1 MLRFFRL
8 IRRKLI
14 EEENTRKYI
23 WYALG
28 EVFLVVIGILIALQI
43 NNWNEGR
50 KRVLSESRLLETIL
64 KDLQVDSTNFQL
76 VGRDAKEFEEL
87 LQQVYLESRS
97 GAQRSDSLEVQ
108 SLRRGR
114 GFGSRTMRNHIDNV
128 NLIENAE
135 LRDTLN
141 SFFFHASISVES
153 RDFANDYL
161 TTEFRPYLAE
171 NRIHNIDAIFND
183 YNNLSQRQYVRYDKL
198 VNQYG
203 TEAFDQHLFAL
214 KLRTQYYL
222 ERLNFTVEW
231 NKRAI
236 DMISTELRDR
246 K

>member
-1 MLRFFRL
+1 MLRFFRQ
-8 IRRKLI
+8 IRKTHMKQNKVRSYFI
-14 EEENTRKYI
+14 
-23 WYALG
+23 YAVG
-28 EVFLVVIGILIALQI
+28 EIALVMIGILLALQI

-50 KRVLSESRLLETIL
+50 KRLMSESRLLETIL

-183 YNNLSQRQYVRYDKL
+183 SNNLSQRQYVRYDKL